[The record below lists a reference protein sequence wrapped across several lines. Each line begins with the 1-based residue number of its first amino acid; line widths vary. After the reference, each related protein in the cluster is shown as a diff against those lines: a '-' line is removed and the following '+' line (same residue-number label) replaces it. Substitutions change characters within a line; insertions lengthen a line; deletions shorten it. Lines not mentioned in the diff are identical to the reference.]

1 MRFTC
6 PTCSKSYRL
15 PPERLGPT
23 GRAQISCPNCKAVV
37 LVKAVAGSD
46 QLDCQMLQGTAGGA
60 TDSQVMAAQPVRAAG
75 PASGGFAAAP
85 SWFVVIGRDK
95 VGPLSAGQVAEH
107 LGKGELTIHSL
118 AWQKGMA
125 GWVKIEELPELL
137 KEMSGSRAV
146 AAARE
151 SGIIA
156 AAPASPVAAAA
167 SQELRSAGAAA
178 PHHPPTPNHAPT
190 PSAPVAQP
198 AAPPAPAPQAV
209 RPTGQAPAVAPA
221 QRAPQAQSAPQPLPK
236 PAAAPS
242 AAKPVVAA
250 QPARQ
255 SSPLPKAE
263 QLDDAGPTMEASIP
277 LQLRQ
282 PPPSRQGP
290 VGKSVEA
297 SKPPASPGKGDAGKG
312 DAGRAD
318 ARTAKPLPPALN
330 QADVH
335 GDAFFGNHHDLHD
348 VELAL
353 PDPNKHKPTKEEYQ
367 NLIQE
372 FSVMFRLDKRSKR
385 QKVLIGVVLA
395 SLLLGAIGFGVGLT
409 VSANQK
415 RQLIKDSKDLL
426 AAFDLGYKASVTPD
440 LSPEEKEQV
449 AAAQASPGQ
458 PLPTIKA
465 AGPISTVA
473 NRMLQASR
481 KKTAKAPQGAQF
493 AAAARPAG
501 GDAEKQAAELAKAEA
516 LRTAEL
522 QKRLA
527 AAGAQYG
534 VVGKQEQVVGAGM
547 GGQAVT
553 SVEIRK
559 LCRERAGDLGAC
571 AKAAGAEGGFTA
583 KITIDVMGGVGKVTA
598 SVNGAADSS
607 LGSCIKS
614 KLGRVNFGKQPSESS
629 HSCEVN

>member
-6 PTCSKSYRL
+6 PACSKSYRL

-37 LVKAVAGSD
+37 LVRSVAGSE
-46 QLDCQMLQGTAGGA
+46 QLDCQLLQGTAAPA
-60 TDSQVMAAQPVRAAG
+60 TDSQVLAAQPVRATG
-75 PASGGFAAAP
+75 PAGVGVAAAP
-85 SWFVVIGRDK
+85 TWFVVIGRDK
-95 VGPLSAGQVAEH
+95 IGPLSAGQVAEH

-137 KEMSGSRAV
+137 REMAGSKVV

-156 AAPASPVAAAA
+156 AAPASPAAAAA
-167 SQELRSAGAAA
+167 SQQLRSAGAAA
-178 PHHPPTPNHAPT
+178 PLHPPVQAVAP
-190 PSAPVAQP
+190 P
-198 AAPPAPAPQAV
+198 AAAPSAPAPQVA
-209 RPTGQAPAVAPA
+209 RPAPA
-221 QRAPQAQSAPQPLPK
+221 QPAPAQPAPAQPAPAQPVAAAAQSAPAPIAK

-242 AAKPVVAA
+242 AARPAAAPQPV
-250 QPARQ
+250 RQ
-255 SSPLPKAE
+255 SSPLPKEE
-263 QLDDAGPTMEASIP
+263 QLDDAGPTLEASIP
-277 LQLRQ
+277 AQLRQ
-282 PPPSRQGP
+282 PPPSRQAPAAAPKG
-290 VGKSVEA
+290 A
-297 SKPPASPGKGDAGKG
+297 PPMVKADAGK
-312 DAGRAD
+312 APAAKTD
-318 ARTAKPLPPALN
+318 ARPAKAPAAAPSH
-330 QADVH
+330 ADFH

-348 VELAL
+348 IELAL

-367 NLIQE
+367 SLIQE

-415 RQLIKDSKDLL
+415 RQLIRDSKDLL

-449 AAAQASPGQ
+449 AAAQAAPGQ
-458 PLPTIKA
+458 PLPNIKA
-465 AGPISTVA
+465 AGAISTVG
-473 NRMLQASR
+473 NKMLQAARR
-481 KKTAKAPQGAQF
+481 KREKGPQGAQF
-493 AAAARPAG
+493 AGAARPIG
-501 GDAEKQAAELAKAEA
+501 GNAEKQAEELTKAEA
-516 LRTAEL
+516 ARAAEL
-522 QKRLA
+522 QRRLKE
-527 AAGAQYG
+527 AGDKWG
-534 VVGKQEQVVGAGM
+534 TGGKVEQVVGAGM
-547 GGQAVT
+547 GGQAV
-553 SVEIRK
+553 SSAEIRK
-559 LCRERAGDLGAC
+559 LCRDRSGDLGAC

-598 SVNGAADSS
+598 TVNGASESS
-607 LGSCIKS
+607 LGSCIKA
-614 KLGRVNFGKQPSESS
+614 KLGRVNYGKQPSEST